1 MGNGFGKETLSVEFT
16 SDAQSLPDTDILEA
30 VVALANTD
38 GGTVYLGVEDNGTP
52 TGLHRNHRDS
62 TGLAAMIANRTVP
75 SISVRTQIIDTE
87 ESSVMEI
94 KVPKSP
100 SVVST
105 KSGKVLRRLLKI
117 DGTPESVPMYPYE
130 IATRLSDLGRLDISA
145 QPIPDATPNDFDAVE
160 RNRLRRIIRSYRSSD
175 HNLLELADDEL
186 EKALRFTT
194 TLNGET
200 VPTLTGLLM
209 LGKEEALQRFIPT
222 HEAAFQVLVGT
233 EVRVNQSYHGP
244 LLQIIEQINDMF
256 TPWNSSTELSVGLF
270 SLMVPEFDENAFR
283 EAIVNAFGHR
293 DYTLL
298 GRVRIQLDDYGL
310 TISNPGGFVEGINI
324 HNLLTAEPH
333 GRNPCL
339 MDALK
344 RTGLAERTGRGIDRI
359 YEGAL
364 HFGRPLPD
372 YSASNERN
380 VSVFQQR
387 SAPDALFVQMLAE
400 EQERSGKGLSI
411 NALLI
416 LNMLKNDRR
425 CSYDALQEALDIN
438 NQRLRAILG
447 QLTESGLIEG
457 SGAGGRR
464 TFTLGSRIYKR
475 RGKAIEYV
483 RQSDIDRIRYQELI
497 LKLSSEQ
504 GSITKNDVMN
514 LLHLDANQAYYQLS
528 KLIQAGKIS
537 KIGSGRNTRYARK

>member
-344 RTGLAERTGRGIDRI
+344 RTGLAERTRRGIDRI

-372 YSASNERN
+372 YSGSNERN

-416 LNMLKNDRR
+416 LNILKNDRR

-537 KIGSGRNTRYARK
+537 KIGSGRNTQYARK

>member
-1 MGNGFGKETLSVEFT
+1 MGNGFGKETLSVEFK

-75 SISVRTQIIDTE
+75 SISVRTQIIGTE

>member
-1 MGNGFGKETLSVEFT
+1 
-16 SDAQSLPDTDILEA
+16 
-30 VVALANTD
+30 
-38 GGTVYLGVEDNGTP
+38 
-52 TGLHRNHRDS
+52 
-62 TGLAAMIANRTVP
+62 
-75 SISVRTQIIDTE
+75 
-87 ESSVMEI
+87 
-94 KVPKSP
+94 
-100 SVVST
+100 
-105 KSGKVLRRLLKI
+105 
-117 DGTPESVPMYPYE
+117 
-130 IATRLSDLGRLDISA
+130 
-145 QPIPDATPNDFDAVE
+145 
-160 RNRLRRIIRSYRSSD
+160 
-175 HNLLELADDEL
+175 
-186 EKALRFTT
+186 
-194 TLNGET
+194 
-200 VPTLTGLLM
+200 
-209 LGKEEALQRFIPT
+209 
-222 HEAAFQVLVGT
+222 
-233 EVRVNQSYHGP
+233 
-244 LLQIIEQINDMF
+244 
-256 TPWNSSTELSVGLF
+256 
-270 SLMVPEFDENAFR
+270 
-283 EAIVNAFGHR
+283 
-293 DYTLL
+293 
-298 GRVRIQLDDYGL
+298 
-310 TISNPGGFVEGINI
+310 
-324 HNLLTAEPH
+324 
-333 GRNPCL
+333 

>member
-1 MGNGFGKETLSVEFT
+1 
-16 SDAQSLPDTDILEA
+16 
-30 VVALANTD
+30 
-38 GGTVYLGVEDNGTP
+38 
-52 TGLHRNHRDS
+52 
-62 TGLAAMIANRTVP
+62 MIANRTVP

-537 KIGSGRNTRYARK
+537 KIGSGRNTHMRESNLLNPRTTFHRSGLSERARLPVAIVAKQTNTIQKMHHTAEANTCIN

>member
-1 MGNGFGKETLSVEFT
+1 MSVEFT

-62 TGLAAMIANRTVP
+62 TGLAAMTANRTVP

-105 KSGKVLRRLLKI
+105 KSGKVLHRLLKI

-447 QLTESGLIEG
+447 QLAESGLIEG

>member
-1 MGNGFGKETLSVEFT
+1 MT
-16 SDAQSLPDTDILEA
+16 
-30 VVALANTD
+30 
-38 GGTVYLGVEDNGTP
+38 
-52 TGLHRNHRDS
+52 
-62 TGLAAMIANRTVP
+62 ANRTVP

-87 ESSVMEI
+87 EPSVMEI

-270 SLMVPEFDENAFR
+270 
-283 EAIVNAFGHR
+283 
-293 DYTLL
+293 LL
-298 GRVRIQLDDYGL
+298 
-310 TISNPGGFVEGINI
+310 
-324 HNLLTAEPH
+324 
-333 GRNPCL
+333 
-339 MDALK
+339 
-344 RTGLAERTGRGIDRI
+344 
-359 YEGAL
+359 
-364 HFGRPLPD
+364 
-372 YSASNERN
+372 
-380 VSVFQQR
+380 
-387 SAPDALFVQMLAE
+387 
-400 EQERSGKGLSI
+400 
-411 NALLI
+411 
-416 LNMLKNDRR
+416 
-425 CSYDALQEALDIN
+425 
-438 NQRLRAILG
+438 
-447 QLTESGLIEG
+447 
-457 SGAGGRR
+457 
-464 TFTLGSRIYKR
+464 
-475 RGKAIEYV
+475 
-483 RQSDIDRIRYQELI
+483 
-497 LKLSSEQ
+497 
-504 GSITKNDVMN
+504 
-514 LLHLDANQAYYQLS
+514 
-528 KLIQAGKIS
+528 
-537 KIGSGRNTRYARK
+537 